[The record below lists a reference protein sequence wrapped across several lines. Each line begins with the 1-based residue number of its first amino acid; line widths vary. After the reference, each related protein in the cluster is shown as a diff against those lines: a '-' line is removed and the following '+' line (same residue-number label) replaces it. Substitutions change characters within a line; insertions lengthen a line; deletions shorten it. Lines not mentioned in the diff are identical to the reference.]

1 MNQKSIM
8 YIGFDDTDSPKG
20 MCTTFL
26 AYKIVSL
33 LRKQNVEFLD
43 YPRLIRLNPN
53 IPWKTR
59 GNGAVAFKI
68 KTSNPTKVKEEVK
81 QLVHDF
87 SDTKNGAN
95 PGLIFYENENI
106 VDDFKKF
113 SELALWKLV
122 KRNYAKKFINK
133 DNLESFYMGNGQGLI
148 GAISAIGYEFSDH
161 TFELLSYR
169 KKTHF
174 GKERK
179 LDKKSVITMQQKLKD
194 IFNSFDS
201 HENRVLITPHGPDPV
216 FYGLRGENPKC
227 VIDASQ
233 MIQTSE
239 KLDGYLV
246 FKTNQGTA
254 DHLKN
259 KINVLELQP
268 YTSGVVEGLVI
279 TKPRIETGGHV
290 FFSLYVDGCSINCAV
305 YKPTKITKIAQDLIA
320 GDKIRVGGGIRKSTK
335 KHPRILN
342 VEFIEILKLEK
353 NFKHVNPMCKNCN
366 KKMKSKGK
374 NQGFQCVKCSR
385 KSHKKSIQIIPRKIK
400 SILYLPSSSAHRH
413 LTRPKQRIG
422 KINLDTIFDKR
433 IPWFGVFKN

>member
-68 KTSNPTKVKEEVK
+68 KTSNPSKVKEKVK
-81 QLVHDF
+81 QLVNDF
-87 SDTKNGAN
+87 SDTTNGAN
-95 PGLIFYENENI
+95 PGLVFYENENI

-133 DNLESFYMGNGQGLI
+133 DNLELFYMGNGQGLI

-169 KKTHF
+169 KKAHF

-179 LDKKSVITMQQKLKD
+179 LDKKSVITMQRKLKD

-201 HENRVLITPHGPDPV
+201 QENRVLITPHGPDPV

-259 KINVLELQP
+259 KINVSELQP

-279 TKPRIETGGHV
+279 TKPRMETGGHV
-290 FFSLYVDGCSINCAV
+290 FFSLYVDRCCINCAV
-305 YKPTKITKIAQDLIA
+305 YKPTKITKIAQYLIA

-342 VEFIEILKLEK
+342 VEFIKILKLEK
-353 NFKHVNPMCKNCN
+353 NFKHVNPICKNCN

-374 NQGFQCVKCSR
+374 NQGFQCIKCSR

-400 SILYLPSSSAHRH
+400 PILYLPSSSAHRH

-422 KINLDTIFDKR
+422 KRNLDTIFDKR
-433 IPWFGVFKN
+433 IPWFGVFTN